1 MMNLLI
7 TNLSSINKYIPTIF
21 LYFKKNDSILYKF
34 KPQTF
39 LNMKKLI
46 FAVLVLAAST
56 MVYAQKGK
64 VSSAIAYKDAGKLDK
79 AWETIKETLDP
90 ANPKAEK
97 TINWTGAWQ
106 ARGEIIEAIILT
118 KDANFKKLVENPVEE
133 AYKSYMKAIELDE
146 KGGNPGLKI
155 KLLTFSN
162 TLINSAVEA
171 YQANDYAKAGDY
183 FEKKLALDKTPMFK
197 TDATIDTAI
206 MYNAGLAFMNAKEY
220 QKAITYFNDCTKYGY
235 NGGSSYAQ
243 IISAYQQLGDTVK
256 SVEIMKEAFQKYP
269 NDQSINVQL
278 INYYI
283 MSGQPNEAIS
293 YLDKAI
299 ASEPTNS
306 SFYLAKGVALDK
318 LGRQEDAIEVYK
330 KAVEVKP
337 DNADAYYNIGVI
349 YFNRGVKQFDVANS
363 VPTTN
368 QVQYEIEKVKSDDE
382 FRKAVPYLE
391 KAVEYNPKDT
401 YILDQLKNL
410 YYRLKM
416 MDKFNALDK
425 K

>member
-1 MMNLLI
+1 MI
-7 TNLSSINKYIPTIF
+7 HFCTNLKT
-21 LYFKKNDSILYKF
+21 
-34 KPQTF
+34 QTF
-39 LNMKKLI
+39 LNMKKLL
-46 FAVLVLAAST
+46 FAALLLTAST
-56 MVYAQKGK
+56 VVFAQKGK
-64 VSSAIAYKDAGKLDK
+64 VTSAIAFKDAGKLDK
-79 AWETIKETLDP
+79 AWETIKETVDP
-90 ANPKAEK
+90 ANEKADK

-106 ARGEIIEAIILT
+106 ARGEILEAIILT

-162 TLINSAVEA
+162 TLINAAVEA
-171 YQANDYAKAGDY
+171 YTANDYVKAADY

-197 TDATIDTAI
+197 NDAAIDTAI
-206 MYNAGLAFMNAKEY
+206 MYNTGLAAMNAKQYE
-220 QKAITYFNDCTKYGY
+220 KAITYFTDCAKYGY

-256 SVEIMKEAFQKYP
+256 SVEIMKQAFEKYP
-269 NDQSINVQL
+269 EDQSINVQL

-299 ASEPTNS
+299 EKEKTNS

-318 LGRQEDAIEVYK
+318 LGRQDDAIEVYK

-349 YFNRGVKQFDVANS
+349 YFNRGVKQFDVANA
-363 VPTTN
+363 VPTSN
-368 QVQYEIEKVKSDDE
+368 QAQYEIEKNKSDDQ
-382 FRKAVPYLE
+382 FKIAVPYLE
-391 KAVEYNPKDT
+391 KAVEFNPKDN
-401 YILDQLKNL
+401 YILEQLKNL

-416 MDKFNALDK
+416 MDKFEALNK

>member
-1 MMNLLI
+1 
-7 TNLSSINKYIPTIF
+7 
-21 LYFKKNDSILYKF
+21 
-34 KPQTF
+34 
-39 LNMKKLI
+39 MKKLF
-46 FAVLVLAAST
+46 FAVMLIVAST
-56 MVYAQKGK
+56 MVFAQKGK

-79 AWETIKETLDP
+79 AWETIEETINP
-90 ANPKAEK
+90 ANPKSEK
-97 TINWTGAWQ
+97 TINWTGTWQ
-106 ARGEIIEAIILT
+106 ARGEILEAIILT
-118 KDANFKKLVENPVEE
+118 KDPNFKKLVPNPVEL
-133 AYKSYMKAIELDE
+133 AYTSYMKAIELDE

-162 TLINSAVEA
+162 TLINAAVEA
-171 YQANDYAKAGDY
+171 YQANDFAKATDY
-183 FEKKLALDKTPMFK
+183 FEKKLSLDKSPMFK
-197 TDATIDTAI
+197 SEAAIDTAI
-206 MYNAGLAFMNAKEY
+206 MYNTGLAAMNSKQY
-220 QKAITYFNDCTKYGY
+220 QKAIGYFTDCAKYGY

-256 SVEIMKEAFQKYP
+256 SVEIMKQAFQKYP
-269 NDQSINVQL
+269 EDQSINVQL

-299 ASEPTNS
+299 ATEPANS

-318 LGRQEDAIEVYK
+318 LGRQDDAIEVYK

-363 VPTTN
+363 IPTTN
-368 QVQYEIEKVKSDDE
+368 QVAYEAEKVKSDDE

-416 MDKFNALDK
+416 MDKFDALNK

>member
-1 MMNLLI
+1 
-7 TNLSSINKYIPTIF
+7 
-21 LYFKKNDSILYKF
+21 
-34 KPQTF
+34 
-39 LNMKKLI
+39 MKKLF
-46 FAVLVLAAST
+46 FAAILLAAST
-56 MVYAQKGK
+56 FVFAQKGK
-64 VSSAIAYKDAGKLDK
+64 VQTAISFKEAGKLDK

-90 ANPKAEK
+90 ANPKSEK

-106 ARGEIIEAIILT
+106 ARGEILEAIAIS
-118 KDANFKKLVENPVEE
+118 KDENYKKLVENPVDE

-162 TLINSAVEA
+162 ILINAGVEA
-171 YQANDYAKAGDY
+171 YTANNYAKAADY
-183 FEKKLALDKTPMFK
+183 FEKKLSLDKTTMFK
-197 TDATIDTAI
+197 TDAVLDTAI
-206 MYNAGLAFMNAKEY
+206 MYNAGLASMNAKLY
-220 QKAITYFNDCTKYGY
+220 NKAIVYFNDCIKYGY

-256 SVEIMKEAFQKYP
+256 SVEIMKTAFEKYP
-269 NDQSINVQL
+269 EDQSINVQL

-299 ASEPTNS
+299 EKEKTNS

-318 LGRQEDAIEVYK
+318 IGRQEDAIAVYQ
-330 KAVEVKP
+330 KAIEVKP

-349 YFNRGVKQFDVANS
+349 YFNRGVKQFDVANA
-363 VPTTN
+363 VPPSD
-368 QVQYEIEKVKSDDE
+368 QVRYEGEKKKSDDE
-382 FRKAVPYLE
+382 FIKAVPFLE

-401 YILDQLKNL
+401 YISEQLKNL
-410 YYRLKM
+410 YFRLKM
-416 MDKFNALDK
+416 MDKYEALNK

>member
-1 MMNLLI
+1 
-7 TNLSSINKYIPTIF
+7 
-21 LYFKKNDSILYKF
+21 
-34 KPQTF
+34 
-39 LNMKKLI
+39 MKKLF
-46 FAVLVLAAST
+46 FAALLLIVGT
-56 MVYAQKGK
+56 MGFAQKGK
-64 VSSAIAYKDAGKLDK
+64 VASAISFKDAGKLDK

-97 TINWTGAWQ
+97 TVNWTGAWQ
-106 ARGEIIEAIILT
+106 ARGEIIEAIIVS
-118 KDANFKKLVENPVEE
+118 KDENYKKLVENPVEE

-155 KLLTFSN
+155 KLLTFQN
-162 TLINSAVEA
+162 VLINQAVEA
-171 YQANDYAKAGDY
+171 YQANDYAKATDY
-183 FEKKLALDKTPMFK
+183 FEKKLAIDKTSMFK
-197 TDATIDTAI
+197 TDAILDTAI
-206 MYNAGLAFMNAKEY
+206 MYNTGLAAMNAKQY
-220 QKAITYFNDCTKYGY
+220 NKAIMYFTDCAKYGY

-243 IISAYQQLGDTVK
+243 IISGYQQLGDTVK

-269 NDQSINVQL
+269 DDQSINVQL

-299 ASEPTNS
+299 EKEKDNS

-318 LGRQEDAIEVYK
+318 LGRQEEAIAVYK
-330 KAVEVKP
+330 KAIEIKP

-349 YFNRGVKQFDVANS
+349 YFNRGVKQFEVANL
-363 VPTTN
+363 VPTN
-368 QVQYEIEKVKSDDE
+368 DQARYEVEKKKSDDQFKE
-382 FRKAVPYLE
+382 AVPYLE
-391 KAVEYNPKDT
+391 KAVQYNPKDT

-416 MDKFNALDK
+416 MDKFEALNK

>member
-1 MMNLLI
+1 
-7 TNLSSINKYIPTIF
+7 
-21 LYFKKNDSILYKF
+21 
-34 KPQTF
+34 
-39 LNMKKLI
+39 MKKLS
-46 FAVLVLAAST
+46 FVVLLLAAST
-56 MVYAQKGK
+56 MVFAQKGK
-64 VSSAIAYKDAGKLDK
+64 VATAISFKDAGKLDK

-106 ARGEIIEAIILT
+106 ARGEIIEAIILS
-118 KDANFKKLVENPVEE
+118 KDENYKKLVENPVEE

-171 YQANDYAKAGDY
+171 YTANDYVKATDY
-183 FEKKLALDKTPMFK
+183 FEKKLAIDKTSMFK
-197 TDATIDTAI
+197 TDAVIDTAI
-206 MYNAGLAFMNAKEY
+206 MYNTGLAAMNAKQF
-220 QKAITYFNDCTKYGY
+220 QKAITYFTDCAKYGY
-235 NGGSSYAQ
+235 NGGSSYSQ
-243 IISAYQQLGDTVK
+243 IISAYQQLGDTIK
-256 SVEIMKEAFQKYP
+256 SVEIMKQAFEKYP
-269 NDQSINVQL
+269 DDQSVNVQL

-299 ASEPTNS
+299 EKEKGNA

-318 LGRQEDAIEVYK
+318 LNRQDEAIEVYK

-337 DNADAYYNIGVI
+337 DYADAYYNIGVI
-349 YFNRGVKQFDVANS
+349 YFNRGVKQFDVANA
-363 VPTTN
+363 VPTSD
-368 QVQYEIEKVKSDDE
+368 QVRYEAEKTKSDDQ
-382 FRKAVPYLE
+382 FKLAVPYLE
-391 KAVEYNPKDT
+391 KAVEFNPKDN
-401 YILDQLKNL
+401 YISEQLKNL

-416 MDKFNALDK
+416 MDKFEAMNK

>member
-1 MMNLLI
+1 
-7 TNLSSINKYIPTIF
+7 
-21 LYFKKNDSILYKF
+21 
-34 KPQTF
+34 
-39 LNMKKLI
+39 MKKLL
-46 FAVLVLAAST
+46 FAAVLLVAST
-56 MVYAQKGK
+56 MVFAQKGK
-64 VSSAIAYKDAGKLDK
+64 VTTATAYKDAGKLDK
-79 AWETIKETLDP
+79 AWETIKETVDP
-90 ANPKAEK
+90 ANPKSEK
-97 TINWTGAWQ
+97 TINWSGAWQ

-118 KDANFKKLVENPVEE
+118 KDQNFKKLVENPVEE

-162 TLINSAVEA
+162 TLINAAVEA
-171 YQANDYAKAGDY
+171 YQANNYVKAADF
-183 FEKKLALDKTPMFK
+183 FEKKLSIDKTPMFK
-197 TDATIDTAI
+197 ADAVIDTAI
-206 MYNAGLAFMNAKEY
+206 MYNTGLASMNAKQY
-220 QKAITYFNDCTKYGY
+220 KKAISYFTECAKYGY

-243 IISAYQQLGDTVK
+243 IISAYQLLATKEDTIK
-256 SVEIMKEAFQKYP
+256 SVEIMKQAFEKYP

-283 MSGQPNEAIS
+283 MSGQPNEAIN

-299 ASEPTNS
+299 AKEKENS

-318 LGRQEDAIEVYK
+318 LGRQDDAIEVYK

-363 VPTTN
+363 VPTSDQTR
-368 QVQYEIEKVKSDDE
+368 YEAEKKKSDDQ
-382 FRKAVPYLE
+382 FKLAVPYLE
-391 KAVEYNPKDT
+391 KAVQYNPKDT

-416 MDKFNALDK
+416 MDKFEALNK

>member
-1 MMNLLI
+1 
-7 TNLSSINKYIPTIF
+7 
-21 LYFKKNDSILYKF
+21 
-34 KPQTF
+34 
-39 LNMKKLI
+39 MKKLF
-46 FAVLVLAAST
+46 FAALLLTAST
-56 MVYAQKGK
+56 MVFAQKGK
-64 VSSAIAYKDAGKLDK
+64 VSSAIAFKDAGKLDK
-79 AWETIKETLDP
+79 AWETIKETVDP

-106 ARGEIIEAIILT
+106 ARGEIIEAILLS
-118 KDANFKKLVENPVEE
+118 KDANYKKLVENPVEE

-162 TLINSAVEA
+162 TLINAAVEA
-171 YQANDYAKAGDY
+171 YQANEFVKATDY
-183 FEKKLALDKTPMFK
+183 FEKKLALDQTPALK
-197 TDATIDTAI
+197 GDAAIDTAI
-206 MYNAGLAFMNAKEY
+206 MYNTGLAAMNAKQYE
-220 QKAITYFNDCTKYGY
+220 KAIKYFMDCAKYGY

-243 IISAYQQLGDTVK
+243 VISAYQQLGDTAK
-256 SVEIMKEAFQKYP
+256 SVEIMKQAFEKYP
-269 NDQSINVQL
+269 EDQSINVQL

-299 ASEPTNS
+299 EKEKTNS

-318 LGRQEDAIEVYK
+318 LGRQDEAIEVYK
-330 KAVEVKP
+330 KAIEVKP

-349 YFNRGVKQFDVANS
+349 YFNRGVKQFDVANA
-363 VPTTN
+363 VPTSN
-368 QVQYEIEKVKSDDE
+368 QAQYEIEKNKSDDQ
-382 FRKAVPYLE
+382 FRLAVPYLE

-416 MDKFNALDK
+416 MDKFDALNK
-425 K
+425 QQ